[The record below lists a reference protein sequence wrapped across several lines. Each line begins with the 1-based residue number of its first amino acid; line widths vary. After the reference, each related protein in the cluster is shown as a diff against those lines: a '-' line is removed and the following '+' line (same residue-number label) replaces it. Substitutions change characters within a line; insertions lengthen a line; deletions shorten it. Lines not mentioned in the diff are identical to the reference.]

1 MILCSHLWEKRSC
14 KRSKNQNGYNNV
26 EFKDK
31 IIIEVI
37 EKCNHISNL

>member
-14 KRSKNQNGYNNV
+14 KRSNGYNNV

-31 IIIEVI
+31 IITEVI